1 EPQKA
6 ALPNSAAKSV
16 PSITASSDSSSEED
30 SDEEDVKK
38 AIIVNKASAPTPK
51 KNEDSSSSSSDDC
64 DSEEEMK
71 VEAKKPVN
79 GKTSKKEYSSGSS
92 SETDS
97 SEDEFFKSLTLSMF
111 CEQSMTLFLANFPFT
126 LQESDDSE
134 DDSSDESEDEQP
146 AAKKSKVA
154 PDSGKAAKV
163 KKVSSSEEEESEE
176 SSDDDEESEDEKFPK
191 KKDTDVE
198 MLDATTPQK
207 NAKQQ
212 DVRSGKKAPQTP
224 ATPQVQSTG
233 SKTSFVGN
241 LSFQIEQD
249 EMYLVDIRLATDAE
263 GNFKGYGHVEF
274 ATAEAAQKALELN
287 GEYLMNRAVRLD
299 LARERVAYTPHSSNG
314 NNSFQKGG
322 RGNVRTIY
330 VRGFDQSLGQDE
342 IKNSLKEHFG
352 PCGEISR
359 VAIPVDWETGG
370 VKGYVSPVALCL
382 FGFQLRDS
390 FNKALV
396 SWAAHGILQS

>member
-16 PSITASSDSSSEED
+16 PSVTASSDSSSEED

-51 KNEDSSSSSSDDC
+51 KNEDSSSSSSDDS

-97 SEDEFFKSLTLSMF
+97 SEDEAPSNKVLVASKKP
-111 CEQSMTLFLANFPFT
+111 FPT
-126 LQESDDSE
+126 AGSKQPKEESDDSE

-176 SSDDDEESEDEKFPK
+176 SSDDDEESDDEKFPK

-241 LSFQIEQD
+241 VSFQIEQD
-249 EMYLVDIRLATDAE
+249 EIKNFFKDAGELVDIRLATDAE

-274 ATAEAAQKALELN
+274 ATAEAAQKVKKLESYQLTYYFTT
-287 GEYLMNRAVRLD
+287 GLRIEC
-299 LARERVAYTPHSSNG
+299 NG

-330 VRGFDQSLGQDE
+330 VRVFDQSLGQDE

-352 PCGEISR
+352 PCGEICR

-370 VKGYVSPVALCL
+370 VKGYVSPVAFNLGYYSRVPFTLACL
-382 FGFQLRDS
+382 PAYVEVEVIVL
-390 FNKALV
+390 
-396 SWAAHGILQS
+396 

>member
-1 EPQKA
+1 
-6 ALPNSAAKSV
+6 
-16 PSITASSDSSSEED
+16 
-30 SDEEDVKK
+30 DVKK
-38 AIIVNKASAPTPK
+38 AITVNKASAPTPK
-51 KNEDSSSSSSDDC
+51 KNEDSSSSSSDDS

-97 SEDEFFKSLTLSMF
+97 SEDEAPSNKVLVASKKP
-111 CEQSMTLFLANFPFT
+111 FPT
-126 LQESDDSE
+126 AGSKQPKEESDDSE

-176 SSDDDEESEDEKFPK
+176 SSDDDEESDDEKTPK

-249 EMYLVDIRLATDAE
+249 EIKNFFKDAGELVDIRLATDAE

-299 LARERVAYTPHSSNG
+299 LARERGAYTPHSSNG

-370 VKGYVSPVALCL
+370 VKGYAYLD
-382 FGFQLRDS
+382 FNGRDS

-396 SWAAHGILQS
+396 LWVAHGISQP

>member
-1 EPQKA
+1 
-6 ALPNSAAKSV
+6 
-16 PSITASSDSSSEED
+16 
-30 SDEEDVKK
+30 
-38 AIIVNKASAPTPK
+38 
-51 KNEDSSSSSSDDC
+51 
-64 DSEEEMK
+64 
-71 VEAKKPVN
+71 
-79 GKTSKKEYSSGSS
+79 
-92 SETDS
+92 
-97 SEDEFFKSLTLSMF
+97 
-111 CEQSMTLFLANFPFT
+111 
-126 LQESDDSE
+126 
-134 DDSSDESEDEQP
+134 
-146 AAKKSKVA
+146 
-154 PDSGKAAKV
+154 
-163 KKVSSSEEEESEE
+163 
-176 SSDDDEESEDEKFPK
+176 
-191 KKDTDVE
+191 

-207 NAKQQ
+207 NAKPQ

-249 EMYLVDIRLATDAE
+249 EIKNFFKDAGELVDIRLATDAE

-287 GEYLMNRAVRLD
+287 GEYLTNRAVRLD
-299 LARERVAYTPHSSNG
+299 LARERGAYTPHSRSFFPFTMSING

-370 VKGYVSPVALCL
+370 VKGYAYLD
-382 FGFQLRDS
+382 FNDGDS

-396 SWAAHGILQS
+396 SWVAHGISQS